1 MHSMLFGENAKRNYM
16 YKFSRER
23 DLSDKTFI
31 LSQDD
36 DFKKELKLVLS
47 IQCKDWL
54 WSMSHCKYL
63 DHALKIYISVNSVN
77 RLYSLLVTSSIYNK
91 LKGLP
96 V

>member
-16 YKFSRER
+16 YKFSSER
-23 DLSDKTFI
+23 DLSDKTFS

-54 WSMSHCKYL
+54 W
-63 DHALKIYISVNSVN
+63 
-77 RLYSLLVTSSIYNK
+77 
-91 LKGLP
+91 
-96 V
+96 